1 MSDIFALGG
10 MDTER
15 SNREALIIN
24 SPDVPA
30 DLFDG
35 ADVTGSW
42 GRGSSRLARA
52 AALAGSVAPMAY
64 DAVFDNGT
72 EAQDWYF
79 KNVVDDPY
87 QSAQEYYAPDGKIVG
102 AGGSVLNSVVE
113 MLPQLVGG
121 GASLTASTQL
131 NTGIDLVNQGVDSM
145 TAQGVGAIQGVA
157 AGAGV
162 WLPVIGKT
170 AAQKVLFSAAANPA
184 INAMARGASNVAL
197 ESQGYTKQ
205 ADNYDAFDLQSIA
218 VDTLMGAVFGGV
230 DVQLRGGEAATD
242 WNVIP
247 QSVKDSIVAAKAY
260 IHRTVDSAPGK
271 PMDIKAQNAHL
282 DATDTAVSQML
293 EGKKVEVADKVAG
306 VEFAPRAKPEIIT
319 DKLDIDDAV
328 GVPYR
333 VEPVDLPELKVA
345 ELTDDELSEIINNE
359 FKYHRFT
366 NSDTPESRAGYMLFA
381 DNAES
386 VRFYGKNQYVFDEKI
401 SKDAKIVNAD
411 DPWLIDEIEKSLLK
425 RPEITDDLQ
434 TDARSIAEE
443 SNPNDIVDSAQIWDN
458 EDIVQIIYEDILE
471 PNNITVVKTNNG
483 VVVFDRQ
490 IVKSAKEAKKI
501 IIEMNKTKP
510 TESEIMSMDVQAV
523 DPEISM
529 ARQSVEQYGD
539 YEIEVSRSEPTMGG
553 QVVVT
558 KRKASEVIAEIESAY
573 KTDTQIADAILAASN
588 CFIGGM

>member
-260 IHRTVDSAPGK
+260 THRTVDSAPGK

-293 EGKKVEVADKVAG
+293 EGKKVEVADKVEG
-306 VEFAPRAKPEIIT
+306 VEFAPRDMPVVNTELA
-319 DKLDIDDAV
+319 DLDTAV
-328 GVPYR
+328 GMPVQTELFTMP
-333 VEPVDLPELKVA
+333 EPKPVAVD
-345 ELTDDELSEIINNE
+345 
-359 FKYHRFT
+359 
-366 NSDTPESRAGYMLFA
+366 
-381 DNAES
+381 
-386 VRFYGKNQYVFDEKI
+386 
-401 SKDAKIVNAD
+401 
-411 DPWLIDEIEKSLLK
+411 
-425 RPEITDDLQ
+425 
-434 TDARSIAEE
+434 
-443 SNPNDIVDSAQIWDN
+443 
-458 EDIVQIIYEDILE
+458 
-471 PNNITVVKTNNG
+471 
-483 VVVFDRQ
+483 
-490 IVKSAKEAKKI
+490 EAA
-501 IIEMNKTKP
+501 
-510 TESEIMSMDVQAV
+510 IMTTDVQSI
-523 DPEISM
+523 DPDISQ
-529 ARQSVEQYGD
+529 ARQAVESYGD